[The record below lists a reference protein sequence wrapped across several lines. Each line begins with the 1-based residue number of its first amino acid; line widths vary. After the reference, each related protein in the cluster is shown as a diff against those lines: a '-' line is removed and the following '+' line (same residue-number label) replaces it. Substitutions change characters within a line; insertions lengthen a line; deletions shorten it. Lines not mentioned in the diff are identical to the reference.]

1 MNYFKLINQ
10 SIFTVKLEF
19 SKIYF
24 GKQFVRELLFEF
36 CNVCEQSV
44 LYLFEFALVSSI
56 WSEFAYLQSTY
67 ILYGPVSIL
76 ICCNN

>member
-1 MNYFKLINQ
+1 MKIRQSYNNTASLMNYFKLI

-44 LYLFEFALVSSI
+44 LYLFEFA
-56 WSEFAYLQSTY
+56 
-67 ILYGPVSIL
+67 
-76 ICCNN
+76 